1 MRRFKG
7 FTLTELM
14 IALAVVG
21 IIVAV
26 VTPAIMRTRPNKNK
40 MMVKKTFYATEQIVS
55 TLINDQRLYPDVHLA
70 CDAEDGTVDITD
82 NFYCAWGF
90 DYTNEVKHM
99 GFKYGGSADS
109 NGAKSKFLGL
119 FKSSLNVSKDDTS
132 VAAVSGATGE
142 DSIRPVF
149 YTNDGAKWDLTGT
162 VDAWEDGH
170 EKPEDAGIGE
180 ILIDVN
186 GDDGPNCRQGEGDC
200 DDAGNDFDQYVIEV
214 LASGKLRI
222 SASDRK
228 ASEFATINTSIRD
241 SL

>member
-1 MRRFKG
+1 MKKFLSNIFLTALV
-7 FTLTELM
+7 FTCLNIGQNAYCQGASPLTNHISRIETSL
-14 IALAVVG
+14 
-21 IIVAV
+21 
-26 VTPAIMRTRPNKNK
+26 
-40 MMVKKTFYATEQIVS
+40 
-55 TLINDQRLYPDVHLA
+55 
-70 CDAEDGTVDITD
+70 
-82 NFYCAWGF
+82 WGF

-99 GFKYGGSADS
+99 GVKYGGSADS